1 MDVFEGHD
9 EFLGLIPRT
18 ILIQH
23 YVSLR
28 IVLKQLVMQ
37 FFKIIFLY
45 STVVY
50 SLCIVIYSCYVLF
63 SSLTTEVQRDLPNNA
78 DQERCWLELV
88 PSFAAEIY
96 EAQLENAQ
104 ADYGFTHG
112 YDSDT
117 ESIKVETCSSV
128 TQFDLL
134 HEDDL
139 DEFHSLHPIES
150 MTGDLL

>member
-1 MDVFEGHD
+1 M
-9 EFLGLIPRT
+9 
-18 ILIQH
+18 
-23 YVSLR
+23 
-28 IVLKQLVMQ
+28 
-37 FFKIIFLY
+37 Y

-50 SLCIVIYSCYVLF
+50 GLCIVIYRGYVLF
-63 SSLTTEVQRDLPNNA
+63 SSLTTEVQKDLPNNEE
-78 DQERCWLELV
+78 QERRWLELV
-88 PSFAAEIY
+88 PTFTAESY

-128 TQFDLL
+128 THYDVP

-139 DEFHSLHPIES
+139 DEFHSLHSNEL

>member
-28 IVLKQLVMQ
+28 IVLKQWVVQ
-37 FFKIIFLY
+37 FLKLIFVY

-50 SLCIVIYSCYVLF
+50 SLCIVIYRGYVLF
-63 SSLTTEVQRDLPNNA
+63 SSLTTEVQKDLPNNEE
-78 DQERCWLELV
+78 QERRWLELV
-88 PSFAAEIY
+88 PSFTAESY
-96 EAQLENAQ
+96 EAELENAQ

-139 DEFHSLHPIES
+139 DDFHSLRPIES